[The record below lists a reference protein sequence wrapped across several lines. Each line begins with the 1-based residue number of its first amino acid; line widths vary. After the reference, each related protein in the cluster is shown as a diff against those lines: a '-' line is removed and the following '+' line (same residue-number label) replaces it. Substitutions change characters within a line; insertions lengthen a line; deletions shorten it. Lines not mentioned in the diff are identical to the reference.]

1 MIIGTCKVYMTA
13 DWVYS
18 LKDKRTVVKSIT
30 EKVRGKFNVSIAEV
44 ELQDVHRNICIGF
57 ACVSNSTAHTNS
69 VIQTVLNFI
78 EQNTEAV
85 VYDVLIEIL

>member
-18 LKDKRTVVKSIT
+18 LKDKRTAVKSIT
-30 EKVRGKFNVSIAEV
+30 EKVRHKFNVSIAEV
-44 ELQDVHRNICIGF
+44 ELQDVHRNICIAF
-57 ACVSNSTAHTNS
+57 VCVSNSAAHANS
-69 VIQTVLNFI
+69 VVQTVLNFI

-85 VYDVLIEIL
+85 VYDALIEII

>member
-18 LKDKRTVVKSIT
+18 LKDKRAAVKSIT
-30 EKVRGKFNVSIAEV
+30 EKMRHKFNVSVAEV
-44 ELQDVHRNICIGF
+44 ELQDVHRNICIAF
-57 ACVSNSTAHTNS
+57 ACVSNSAAHANS

-78 EQNTEAV
+78 EKNTEAV
-85 VYDVLIEIL
+85 VYDVMTEIL